1 MADAVVNGAPPTDI
15 GPIGLRSVVR
25 FLSGLA
31 IAEGRLEIEVGL
43 SELTGIT
50 EAEMLDDCW
59 VRPSSDTSKTS
70 IREIN
75 ADNWSDSRF
84 ISARWTAI
92 CCLSSSVSL
101 ASFS

>member
-15 GPIGLRSVVR
+15 GPICARCGVR
-25 FLSGLA
+25 FLSDLA
-31 IAEGRLEIEVGL
+31 VAEGRAEVEAEL
-43 SELTGIT
+43 SELKGIT

-59 VRPSSDTSKTS
+59 ARASSDPSKTS
-70 IREIN
+70 IREIS
-75 ADNWSDSRF
+75 ADNWSDSRCM
-84 ISARWTAI
+84 SARWTAI